1 MLTVWIC
8 WQPPANSESRL
19 DVVCVYLLMF
29 YGSDSQHFLAI
40 TQLSRMIFLI
50 PPTGVDKRT
59 FPRKLCKTRLLL
71 VQSGTILDMKQHLI
85 ILMEFSILF
94 RQIYIY
100 YFTHWKFHYPLN
112 VLPPQLPLLC
122 PWTPPSRDP
131 FPLGEGH
138 LPHGWETLF
147 YGVQSGRQ
155 KSNFPIYIQLSPFY
169 IQSFPFNI
177 QLSPFYIQLLPF
189 YIKLSL
195 FYIQLFPFYIQLCH
209 FIYNFCRF
217 VYNFCYFIYNFLHFI
232 YNFCH
237 FNSIL
242 DKKSCISKC
251 AKWYVNCERLKLYIK
266 W

>member
-100 YFTHWKFHYPLN
+100 YFTHWKFHYPPERITTPITTIVSMDPSKSRSIPPGRGTLAPRLRN
-112 VLPPQLPLLC
+112 TVLWCPIRPPKIEL
-122 PWTPPSRDP
+122 
-131 FPLGEGH
+131 
-138 LPHGWETLF
+138 
-147 YGVQSGRQ
+147 
-155 KSNFPIYIQLSPFY
+155 SN
-169 IQSFPFNI
+169 
-177 QLSPFYIQLLPF
+177 
-189 YIKLSL
+189 
-195 FYIQLFPFYIQLCH
+195 
-209 FIYNFCRF
+209 
-217 VYNFCYFIYNFLHFI
+217 LHTTF
-232 YNFCH
+232 
-237 FNSIL
+237 SIL
-242 DKKSCISKC
+242 HTIFSI
-251 AKWYVNCERLKLYIK
+251 
-266 W
+266 